1 MDVKYTHTHSARL
14 KGQEIGYYVT
24 ECEVPVEGRA
34 YTRFGVA
41 IRMSGGDEGELLD
54 IYGDKSRAAALA
66 DTLCRC
72 LVTPTTLKDVVEDT
86 LYKEET
92 VYI

>member
-1 MDVKYTHTHSARL
+1 MDVKYTLAHSAAFN
-14 KGQEIGYYVT
+14 GQVLNYYVT
-24 ECEVPVEGRA
+24 ESEIELEGA
-34 YTRFGVA
+34 VYTRFGVA
-41 IRMSGGDEGELLD
+41 VEMSDGEERRFTD

-86 LYKEET
+86 LCKEET